1 MKMLLCSDIKF
12 GAVSAERLDSKLS
25 CKWQSVRNAKFDELV
40 DTALQNN
47 AAYLVVAGRMFG
59 QHRVTEGLIDHLFH
73 SISSNDALQILMF
86 LNSEEFERLSY
97 RSDIPENLHI
107 LNIQTEYSY
116 LDDDIAVRTY
126 NEKVELQLADHPSIF
141 LSKDD
146 EGHLTV
152 VIANAEY
159 QLPSFEPLGF
169 EEAEGSTFGFGLLEW
184 TDDQIEPYKTHEHA
198 VYSYKTIEV
207 KIKAND
213 DQEEIVRKINHA
225 VKGIPYDC
233 FLRIA
238 LTGRSAFGLTLNG
251 DALKKQLQSL
261 IFFVEVYDNTMMD
274 IDEEAFATDISLCS
288 EFVRLALADES
299 LSESERNRL
308 ISCGWN
314 ALNGR
319 EVSEE

>member
-1 MKMLLCSDIKF
+1 MKMLLCSDIKL
-12 GAVSAERLDSKLS
+12 GAVSSERLDSKLS

-47 AAYLVVAGRMFG
+47 AGYLVVAGRMFG
-59 QHRVTEGLIDHLFH
+59 QHRVTEGLIDRLFH
-73 SISSNDALQILMF
+73 SISSNNMIQILMV
-86 LNSEEFERLSY
+86 LNAREFERLSY

-107 LNIQTEYSY
+107 LNFQTEDSY
-116 LDDDIAVRTY
+116 LDDAIAVRTY

-141 LSKDD
+141 LRKDD
-146 EGHLTV
+146 DGRLTV

-159 QLPSFEPLGF
+159 PLPSFEPVGF
-169 EEAEGSTFGFGLLEW
+169 EDAGGAVFGFGLLKW
-184 TDDQIEPYKTHEHA
+184 TDDRIEPYEAHEHA
-198 VYSYKTIEV
+198 IYSYKTVEV
-207 KIKAND
+207 KIEAND
-213 DQEEIVRKINHA
+213 DQKEIVRKINHA
-225 VKGIPYDC
+225 VKGIPFDS

-251 DALKKQLQSL
+251 DAIKKQLQSR
-261 IFFVEVYDNTMMD
+261 IFFVEVYDNTIMD
-274 IDEEAFATDISLCS
+274 IDEEAFATDISLRS
-288 EFVRLALADES
+288 EFVRLALTDET

-314 ALNGR
+314 VLNGR